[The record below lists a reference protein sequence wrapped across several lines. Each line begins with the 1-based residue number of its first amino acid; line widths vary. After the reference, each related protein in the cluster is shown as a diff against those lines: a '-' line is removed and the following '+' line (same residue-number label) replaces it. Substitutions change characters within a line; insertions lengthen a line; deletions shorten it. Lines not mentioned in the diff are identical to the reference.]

1 MKHEERLLYSK
12 DYIENYTTENNNN
25 ILSVIDLG
33 KILNNLI
40 TDNIMPTSTS
50 RSKFINNLIENNF
63 IIEYKIKLPKKNM
76 TKYIYGPA
84 SNYKL
89 ALSLNPKSYFCQYTA
104 LFLHDLTQNVP
115 KNIYTNMEQYKKSFN
130 NDKNELIQENIDRA
144 FSRPMRKTNNI
155 AKLTDFNVYLLNGKN
170 LNNLE
175 VVEIIK
181 NDEVLPITS
190 IERTLIDIT
199 IRPDYAGGVTEIL
212 NAYKNAKDKFSSG
225 RLIATLNKM
234 DFIYPYHQSIGFYL
248 ERAGYPESIL
258 KRFDKLDKKYKFY
271 LTYQMR
277 EKSFSKRWQ
286 LYYPSSLDQ

>member
-1 MKHEERLLYSK
+1 MNLKDKLLYSK
-12 DYIENYTTENNNN
+12 EYTENYVTENKNN
-25 ILSVIDLG
+25 ILSVVDLG

-40 TDNIMPTSTS
+40 SDNIMPVSTS
-50 RSKFINNLIENNF
+50 RTKFINNLLENSFITESKIE
-63 IIEYKIKLPKKNM
+63 LPNKNM
-76 TKYIYGPA
+76 TKYIYGSA
-84 SNYKL
+84 SKYKL
-89 ALSLNPKSYFCQYTA
+89 ALSINPKSYLCQYTA

-115 KNIYTNMEQYKKSFN
+115 KNIYTNMEQYKKGFN
-130 NDKNELIQENIDRA
+130 DGKNELTQDNMDKA

-155 AKLTDFNVYLLNGKN
+155 AKLEDFNVYLLNGKN

-175 VVEIIK
+175 VIDIIR
-181 NDEVLPITS
+181 NGEVLQITS

-212 NAYKNAKDKFSSG
+212 NAYKNAKDNFSSG

-234 DFIYPYHQSIGFYL
+234 EYIYPYHQSIGFYL